1 MNLKPFFILI
11 LLLSASI
18 RAQKTDDQEFDI
30 LNKSKQWQ
38 LQLQDS
44 GTKDWQSKWFLDG
57 LQANIKNTKAGMLF
71 NAGTTAGDDASHA
84 VLWTKESFKG
94 NVKLEYN
101 FTRKDSAT
109 KWAIILY
116 LQATGTGVAPYVEDI
131 SKWNNLREIPAM
143 KTYFTNMKALHIS
156 YSSFEN
162 DNNDSKKDYVRVRQ
176 YPVAKGQNFNTTTEI
191 PNAFFETGLFKTDQN
206 YKITVIKTTE
216 KLYFKVAGK
225 NNSKLF
231 SWNLKNQ
238 PSLLEGRIGLRQM
251 ATRSALYKDI
261 SIYTMKH
268 ITRF

>member
-1 MNLKPFFILI
+1 MNIKPLLILTLFFSILI
-11 LLLSASI
+11 N
-18 RAQKTDDQEFDI
+18 AQKTDDKEFDI
-30 LNKSKQWQ
+30 LNKSKQWK
-38 LQLQDS
+38 LQLKDS

-57 LQANIKNTKAGMLF
+57 LQAKIKNTKAGMLF
-71 NAGTTAGDDASHA
+71 NTGTTAGADAGHA

-94 NVKLEYN
+94 NLKIEFN

-116 LQATGTGVAPYVEDI
+116 LQATGTGVAPNVEDI

-176 YPVAKGQNFNTTTEI
+176 YPVVKGQNFNTTTEI
-191 PNAFFETGLFKTDQN
+191 PNAFFETGLFKTDET
-206 YKITVIKTTE
+206 YKITVIKTNE

-225 NNSKLF
+225 NSSKLF
-231 SWNLKNQ
+231 CWDLKNQ

-251 ATRSALYKDI
+251 ATRSALYKDF
-261 SIYTMKH
+261 SVYTIK
-268 ITRF
+268 